1 MVELRPLIVVT
12 GTLRVEGGL
21 KRARTKAKAKGSQI
35 MVTESL
41 NIGEDRRAGNV
52 VAARYLRKLAGLK
65 ILHTPFGSLVDPK
78 NLDRVKDTI
87 SQAMIDCQA
96 FNRAHEKCKVMNT
109 MIWEH
114 LRGQRLDA
122 IIAWVDRRVREGDD
136 SVTAVLSSLIAEQAA

>member
-21 KRARTKAKAKGSQI
+21 KRARKKATTKGAQI

-65 ILHTPFGSLVDPK
+65 IVHTPYGSLVDPE
-78 NLDRVKDTI
+78 NLVRVKDTI
-87 SQAMIDCQA
+87 AQATIDCQA
-96 FNRAHEKCKVMNT
+96 FNREHEKCKVSNT
-109 MIWEH
+109 MLWEH
-114 LRGQRLDA
+114 LRGMRLDA
-122 IIAWVDRRVREGDD
+122 ITAWIDKHMREGDED
-136 SVTAVLSSLIAEQAA
+136 VTKVLARLVAAQAA